1 MRMNH
6 LYKKVKNKINSN
18 KIIMMMSKINQ
29 RINHNLII
37 NMNNNN
43 NNIMIKINKI
53 NIIMK

>member
-1 MRMNH
+1 MNH